1 VLNFKMESD
10 MASVFIVCQRALI
23 LSVALIL
30 PMGANAQAPHDSIY
44 LYKGADRE
52 KFLLDKAKQEAKLS
66 WYTSLAP
73 SESGPLAKAFETK
86 YGIKV
91 EVWRGLS
98 DGVVQRVV
106 TEAKAKR
113 YTMDVVETN
122 GPEVEILAREK
133 LLSELYSPYTAD
145 LPAGMVPKH
154 HMWLPSRLNF
164 YVVAFNTSKV
174 KREDLPKHYEG
185 FIDPKWQGRIGIE
198 ATDSEWMGGLVNVL
212 GEPRGMAFF
221 RKLSEMKPDVRK
233 GHILLAQLVAA
244 GEVQVGLTI
253 YNANAQSLKQRGATI
268 DWLPIEPVLAR
279 PQGVGVARN
288 APHPHAAALFADFML
303 SPSAQELLNEMGRPP
318 ANRLVKSELNNFK
331 YVLTDTD
338 VILDETEKWNGLWNR
353 MFLSK

>member
-1 VLNFKMESD
+1 VENDMTPASIVFLRFVLLGL
-10 MASVFIVCQRALI
+10 ALMVH
-23 LSVALIL
+23 L
-30 PMGANAQAPHDSIY
+30 GAQAQAPHDGIY

-73 SESGPLAKAFETK
+73 SESGPLAKAFETQ

-98 DGVVQRVV
+98 EGVVQRVV
-106 TEAKAKR
+106 TEGRAKR
-113 YTMDVVETN
+113 HTMDVVETN
-122 GPEVEILAREK
+122 SPEVEILAREK
-133 LLSELYSPYTAD
+133 LLSEFFSPHTVD
-145 LPAGMVPKH
+145 LPSGMVPKH
-154 HMWLPSRLNF
+154 RMWLPSRLNF
-164 YVVAFNTSKV
+164 YVVAFNTSRV
-174 KREDLPKHYEG
+174 KREELPKHYEG

-198 ATDSEWMGGLVNVL
+198 ATDAEWMGGLVNVL

-221 RKLSEMKPDVRK
+221 KKLSEMKPDVRK

-253 YNANAQSLKQRGATI
+253 YNANAQSLKQRGAAI

-279 PQGVGVARN
+279 PQAVGLARN

-303 SPSAQELLNEMGRPP
+303 SPAAQEMLNNMGRPP

-331 YVLTDTD
+331 YVLTETD
-338 VILDETEKWNGLWNR
+338 VILDEAEKWNKLWDR
-353 MFLSK
+353 MFLIK